1 MATNNIVEIF
11 LKLNAEAMKQG
22 VDTAKRTV
30 VNMGGTIEKTL
41 KKSNSL
47 WQAGGRAADAYKGKL
62 RDVNGAAGEL
72 KSTLTQVLGLVGG
85 GLLFTAAGKSAVG
98 FNSTIDQSQI
108 GLAALARTF
117 NEFPESVDVYA
128 DSMDVAAEIQRNLQI
143 EGLKTVATYEQLLVA
158 LQEGLGPAFRRGFD
172 PAQAVEFIS
181 LMTQAAAANNLPMDQ
196 LGQEVRS
203 ILDGTIDKN
212 SRVAKSLDITSKKV
226 EEMAAKGKLFD
237 YLKGKLF
244 EFGRAG
250 EDMAKTWTGAWSN
263 LMDATQMGLGTG
275 LENSYNALT
284 TLFLNLRD
292 VIVDIDEE
300 AGTFTFNERIVAAID
315 KADTTITSFIKNITD
330 KQLEDYLVIITET
343 GAAVIE
349 MFVSFLQMLKWLADS
364 LGSSLPTVA
373 KWTAAFV
380 LFGGALKLLIGV
392 PMIVVKQLMAMDA
405 AFAAMSGGSIL
416 LYLKHVQQAS
426 KHTGILKT
434 AFASVPN
441 ALAAAGGVMAAAF
454 VGWQIGTWLYEQF
467 DIVKQAGNRIAAT
480 FTWIGLKAKKAW
492 AWVSGGDTAAV
503 QREIDQA
510 SKIYRQMFDDIGQGA
525 KEAGGAHKKVADS
538 AKSSASMQA
547 KAQKGATE
555 AMKKAYKSYADT
567 VKKLQD
573 DIAGREQSLAE
584 QLREMGR
591 SGMSEMSAWK
601 DRKAEAE
608 EFAKSARK
616 AEKAAEAAF
625 AAGDTATGE
634 TKFKEAVEYYDKAKD
649 AAADLNT
656 EITAGDRVIQTQGQS
671 LKIAKGLVEEYGRAG
686 IDVEK
691 KHAEAIKETARAL
704 DEKSGYALST
714 EMPEIAKAFEDLS
727 INADELAQKSA
738 EFNDK
743 WNEAW
748 DDFLKDGGD
757 AIYDLDTKL
766 SQLTKDKH
774 IKVYVKEVIEKAT
787 GGSIGALRMA
797 AGGGVQAVR
806 DMLGGG
812 HFPGFGGGDRRHVIA
827 EDGEYMFDKFR
838 VKDAGLDVVRAFH
851 AGDYSYV
858 ISELMKRVKGSVSR
872 QFGGVINRIPSLPQ
886 IGPQY
891 MQDGGSVQGNS
902 AGSVIRHEHN
912 LRSADGRQATVYTD
926 DLNAPRLIGILQ
938 DAMVSSS

>member
-1 MATNNIVEIF
+1 MSTNNIVEIF
-11 LKLNAEAMKQG
+11 LKLNAEAMKKG

-30 VNMGGTIEKTL
+30 ANMGGTIEKTL
-41 KKSNSL
+41 KRSNSL
-47 WQAGGRAADAYKGKL
+47 WQKGGRAADAYKNKL
-62 RDVNGAAGEL
+62 NGVNGAAGEL

-117 NEFPESVDVYA
+117 NEFPGSVDVYG

-158 LQEGLGPAFRRGFD
+158 LQEGLGPAFKQGFD
-172 PAQAVEFIS
+172 PKQVVEFTS
-181 LMTQAAAANNLPMDQ
+181 LMVQAAAAISLPMDQ
-196 LGQEVRS
+196 LGQEIRS
-203 ILDGTIDKN
+203 ILDGTIDRN
-212 SRVAKSLDITSKKV
+212 SRVAKALGITNEKV
-226 EEMAAKGKLFD
+226 KELAASGQLFD
-237 YLKGKLF
+237 YLKGKLV

-300 AGTFTFNERIVAAID
+300 AGTFTFNERIVAAIE

-330 KQLEDYLVIITET
+330 QQLEDYLVIIAET

-349 MFVSFLQMLKWLADS
+349 MFVSFLQMLKGLADS

-373 KWTAAFV
+373 KWTTAFV
-380 LFGGALKLLIGV
+380 LFGGALKVLIGV
-392 PMIVVKQLMAMDA
+392 PMMLVKQLLALNA
-405 AFAAMSGGSIL
+405 GFAVLGETSI
-416 LYLKHVQQAS
+416 VAW
-426 KHTGILKT
+426 G
-434 AFASVPN
+434 ASVITTLKSIQLA
-441 ALAAAGGVMAAAF
+441 ALTTTGALGAAAGATLALIGGYTLGKKIDEWQYFSDVVGANKAALAEVPAKF
-454 VGWQIGTWLYEQF
+454 
-467 DIVKQAGNRIAAT
+467 AAIT
-480 FTWIGLKAKKAW
+480 KATGITIRSFKDLEKAQKDGLIK
-492 AWVSGGDTAAV
+492 
-503 QREIDQA
+503 
-510 SKIYRQMFDDIGQGA
+510 FDDATGA
-525 KEAGGAHKKVADS
+525 WKKVTKS
-538 AKSSASMQA
+538 AQQSAVMQA
-547 KAQKGATE
+547 KAQSGATE
-555 AMKKAYKSYADT
+555 EMKKAYKSYADT

-573 DIAGREQSLAE
+573 DIAGRERSLAE

-591 SGMSEMSAWK
+591 SGMSDMSAWQ

-608 EFAKSARK
+608 EFAKSAR
-616 AEKAAEAAF
+616 AAEEAAKAAF
-625 AAGDTATGE
+625 AAGDTATGD

-656 EITAGDRVIQTQGQS
+656 EISAGDTVIQSQGES
-671 LKIAKGLVEEYGRAG
+671 LKIAKGLVEEYGQAG
-686 IDVEK
+686 IDAEK
-691 KHAEAIKETARAL
+691 KHVEAIKETARVL
-704 DEKSGYALST
+704 DANSGYDLS
-714 EMPEIAKAFEDLS
+714 EELPEIATAFEDLS
-727 INADELAQKSA
+727 IDADELARKSV

-743 WNEAW
+743 WNSAW
-748 DDFLKDGGD
+748 GDFLKDGGD
-757 AIYDLDTKL
+757 AIHDLETKL
-766 SQLTKDKH
+766 NKLTKDKH
-774 IKVYVKEVIEKAT
+774 IKVYVKEVIEKAN
-787 GGSIGALRMA
+787 GGAIGALRMA
-797 AGGGVQAVR
+797 TGGAVNAVR
-806 DMLGGG
+806 NMLSGG

-872 QFGGVINRIPSLPQ
+872 HFGGMINKIPSLPS

-891 MQDGGSVQGNS
+891 MQAGGSVSVQGATSGDTYNFHFPQNTPPAS
-902 AGSVIRHEHN
+902 RQNAREQVDMFMTEMKRRHKGS
-912 LRSADGRQATVYTD
+912 SK
-926 DLNAPRLIGILQ
+926 
-938 DAMVSSS
+938 

>member
-1 MATNNIVEIF
+1 MSTNNIVEIF
-11 LKLNAEAMKQG
+11 LKLNADALKQG
-22 VDTAKRTV
+22 TETAKRTV
-30 VNMGGTIEKTL
+30 TNMGGTIERTL
-41 KKSNSL
+41 KRSNSL
-47 WQAGGRAADAYKGKL
+47 WKAGGRAAEAYKNKL
-62 RDVNGAAGEL
+62 NEVNGAAGEL
-72 KSTLTQVLGLVGG
+72 KSKLTQVLGLVGG
-85 GLLFTAAGKSAVG
+85 GLLFTAAGKSAIG

-108 GLAALARTF
+108 GLASLVRTF
-117 NEFPESVDVYA
+117 NDFPGSVDAYA
-128 DSMDVAAEIQRNLQI
+128 DSIDVAAEIQRNLQI

-172 PAQAVEFIS
+172 PAQVVEFTS
-181 LMTQAAAANNLPMDQ
+181 LMTQAAAAINLPMDQ
-196 LGQEVRS
+196 LGQEIRS
-203 ILDGTIDKN
+203 ILDGTIDRN
-212 SRVAKSLDITSKKV
+212 SRVAKSLDITNEKI

-237 YLKGKLF
+237 YLKGQLF

-263 LMDATQMGLGTG
+263 LIDATQMGLGTG

-343 GAAVIE
+343 GTAVIE

-364 LGSSLPTVA
+364 LGTTLPTLA
-373 KWTAAFV
+373 KWTAALV
-380 LFGGALKLLIGV
+380 LFGGALKVLIGV
-392 PMIVVKQLMAMDA
+392 PMIVVKQLLAMNA
-405 AFAAMSGGSIL
+405 AFAAVSGGSIL

-426 KHTGILKT
+426 KHTGLLT
-434 AFASVPN
+434 TVFASLPN

-454 VGWQIGTWLYEQF
+454 VGWQIGSWLYEQS
-467 DIVKQAGNRIAAT
+467 DIAKQAGNRIAAT
-480 FTWIGLKAKKAW
+480 FTWVALKAKQGW
-492 AWVSGGDTAAV
+492 AWITGGDTAAV

-510 SKIYRQMFDDIGQGA
+510 SAIYRQMFDEIGLGA
-525 KEAGGAHKKVADS
+525 DEAGDAHKKVATS
-538 AKSSASMQA
+538 AKNSASMQA
-547 KAQKGATE
+547 KAQKSATD

-616 AEKAAEAAF
+616 AEEAAKAAF

-634 TKFKEAVEYYDKAKD
+634 AKYKEAVEYYDKAKD

-656 EITAGDRVIQTQGQS
+656 EITVGDRVIQTQGQS
-671 LKIAKGLVEEYGRAG
+671 LKIAKGLVEEYGQAG
-686 IDVEK
+686 IDAEK
-691 KHAEAIKETARAL
+691 KHAEAITATAKAL

-714 EMPEIAKAFEDLS
+714 EMPEIAKAFGDLS
-727 INADELAQKSA
+727 ENADELAKKSA
-738 EFNDK
+738 EFNDQ
-743 WNEAW
+743 WNDAW
-748 DDFLKDGGD
+748 DAFLTDGKS
-757 AIYDLDTKL
+757 AIHDLDTKL
-766 SQLTKDKH
+766 SQLTKDRH
-774 IKVYVKEVIEKAT
+774 IKVYVKEVQEKAT
-787 GGSIGALRMA
+787 GGVIGAIRMA
-797 AGGGVQAVR
+797 TGGAVNAVR
-806 DMLGGG
+806 NMLSGG

-838 VKDAGLDVVRAFH
+838 VRDAGLDVVRAFH

-891 MQDGGSVQGNS
+891 MQNGGAVMGGGFGGDTYKITMNLP
-902 AGSVIRHEHN
+902 AGSSEPTT
-912 LRSADGRQATVYTD
+912 Q
-926 DLNAPRLIGILQ
+926 NAKQLSRLLVTEIKK
-938 DAMVSSS
+938 ASKRMS